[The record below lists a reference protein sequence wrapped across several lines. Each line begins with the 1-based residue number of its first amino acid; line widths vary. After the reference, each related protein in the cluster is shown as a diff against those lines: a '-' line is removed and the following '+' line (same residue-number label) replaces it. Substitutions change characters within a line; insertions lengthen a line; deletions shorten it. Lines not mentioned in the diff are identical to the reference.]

1 MHHSTEEPCD
11 AVKVFPLSYD
21 FPSFD
26 IAAVFVYYETFQI
39 FLYGILMDIELCSRS
54 TRRIDTDGSFIDI
67 RDLTSKSLDC
77 VDQICQSIEYFFD
90 GSTRI
95 TGCMVMLCPFQAVNS
110 LLAGLMQA
118 GTGDEQ
124 QDAAIQKK
132 MEFCKDGAKRFGAP
146 SLGRPNIVQRKAMT
160 RAAKQTLTPTQHL
173 YNEHSR
179 GNQ

>member
-1 MHHSTEEPCD
+1 
-11 AVKVFPLSYD
+11 
-21 FPSFD
+21 
-26 IAAVFVYYETFQI
+26 
-39 FLYGILMDIELCSRS
+39 MDIELCSRS
-54 TRRIDTDGSFIDI
+54 TRRIDTDGSSIDI

-110 LLAGLMQA
+110 LLARLMQA
-118 GTGDEQ
+118 GTSDEQ

-146 SLGRPNIVQRKAMT
+146 SMEGP
-160 RAAKQTLTPTQHL
+160 TLSNARQ
-173 YNEHSR
+173 
-179 GNQ
+179 

>member
-1 MHHSTEEPCD
+1 LHHSTEEPCD

-54 TRRIDTDGSFIDI
+54 TRRIDTDGSSIDI

-132 MEFCKDGAKRFGAP
+132 MEFVRM
-146 SLGRPNIVQRKAMT
+146 VQNVSELPVWEGP
-160 RAAKQTLTPTQHL
+160 TLSNARQ
-173 YNEHSR
+173 
-179 GNQ
+179 